1 MAKEVFMRK
10 PFPSPADRSALLLIR
25 VDELRSLLRL
35 ADPVILARR
44 VGGRYEEFGPG
55 EGRLNLSL
63 WGRQVSLSFPELVAY
78 DEFCRE
84 LNSAFQALLIYH
96 VFTSDGSP
104 ATGRFIAFSELPDGK
119 FYAQAFQGYTGD
131 ELRRHFGDDSVR
143 FERAARKQG
152 GQSYPLGDAAFVF
165 QFLPSLALLVVFWAG
180 DDDLPASY
188 QVLFDAAASHHL
200 PTDACAIAGSMLT
213 RQLIAAGE

>member
-1 MAKEVFMRK
+1 MRK
-10 PFPSPADRSALLLIR
+10 PLPSPADRGALLLIR

-44 VGGRYEEFGPG
+44 VAGRYEEFGPG

-63 WGRQVSLSFPELVAY
+63 WGREVSLSFPELVAY
-78 DEFCRE
+78 DEFGGE

-104 ATGRFIAFSELPDGK
+104 TAGRFIAFSELPDGK

-131 ELRRHFGDDSVR
+131 ELRRHFGDDGMR

-152 GQSYPLGDAAFVF
+152 GQSYPLGDAAFAF
-165 QFLPSLALLVVFWAG
+165 QFLPMLALLVVFWAG

-188 QVLFDAAASHHL
+188 QVLFDAAAAHHL